1 MANARHPLGGVLL
14 FVCGLFLF
22 ACMDTMVKYLTAY
35 YPVPAIAALRY
46 IVHCSLMLVL
56 LAPTQSRQLIHTNRT
71 GLVLARGA
79 CLAAVTLCAGFA
91 FSRMPVAET
100 TAILFVSPLL
110 VVLLA
115 GPVLGERVGRFEWAA
130 SVLGFIGLMFIAR
143 PGGTLDPVGIA
154 FALVG
159 AAVMAAYQL
168 MSRMLAATESTL
180 AMLFYTAL
188 IGSILFGVTLP
199 WFWEGPL
206 PPWRHAVLFLLVG
219 ASGGMGHFL
228 FTAAYRKAE
237 ASALASLV
245 YVQLLWAGL
254 LGWLV
259 FGHIPDGMSILG
271 MTVVAVCGA
280 AVGLKSRLAPRTSTA
295 AADMEP

>member
-1 MANARHPLGGVLL
+1 MVTARHPIGGALL

-35 YPVPAIAALRY
+35 YAVPAIAALRY
-46 IVHCSLMLVL
+46 MVHCSLMLVL
-56 LAPTQSRQLIHTNRT
+56 LAPTQGRKLVHTNRT
-71 GLVLARGA
+71 GLVLLRGTS
-79 CLAAVTLCAGFA
+79 LAVVTICAGYA
-91 FSRMPVAET
+91 FSLMPVAET

-110 VVLLA
+110 VVLMA
-115 GPVLGERVGRFEWAA
+115 GPLLGERVGRFEWAA
-130 SVLGFIGLMFIAR
+130 SAVGFIGLLFIAR
-143 PGGTLDPVGIA
+143 PGSELDPRGIA
-154 FALVG
+154 FALGG

-168 MSRMLAATESTL
+168 LSRLLAATETTL
-180 AMLFYTAL
+180 AMLFYTAAV
-188 IGSILFGVTLP
+188 GSILFGCTLP

-206 PPWRHAVLFLLVG
+206 PPWNHALLFLLVG

-228 FTAAYRKAE
+228 FTAAYRQAE

-259 FGHIPDGMSILG
+259 FGHVPDGLSILG

-280 AVGLKSRLAPRTSTA
+280 AVGLKARLAPRTAVA

>member
-1 MANARHPLGGVLL
+1 ML

-22 ACMDTMVKYLTAY
+22 ACMDTMVKVLTTY

-46 IVHCSLMLVL
+46 MVHCSLMLVL
-56 LAPTQSRQLIHTNRT
+56 LAPTRGRQLIRTNRT
-71 GLVLARGA
+71 AWVLVRGA

-91 FSRMPVAET
+91 FKLMPVAET

-110 VVLLA
+110 VVLMA
-115 GPVLGERVGRFEWAA
+115 GPLLGERVGRFEWAA
-130 SVLGFIGLMFIAR
+130 SVLGFIGLLFIAR
-143 PGGTLDPVGIA
+143 PGGELDPRGVA
-154 FALVG
+154 FALCG
-159 AAVMAAYQL
+159 AAVMTAYQL
-168 MSRMLAATESTL
+168 LSRLLAATESTL

-188 IGSILFGVTLP
+188 VGSVLFGCALP
-199 WFWEGPL
+199 WFWEGPF
-206 PPWRHAVLFLLVG
+206 PPWRHALLFLLVG

-228 FTAAYRKAE
+228 FTAAYRQAE

-259 FGHIPDGMSILG
+259 FGHVPDGMSLLG

-280 AVGLKSRLAPRTSTA
+280 AVGLKSRLAPRTAVA